1 MAHTDKP
8 AASPDRF
15 ATVCIHAGQQ
25 PDPMSGAIMTPVYFT
40 STYVQQGL
48 NQHKGF
54 EYARTRNP
62 TRDAVEGNLAALEGA
77 AHGIAFASGL
87 AATQAI
93 LELLSQG
100 DHLVLG
106 HNVYGGTYRLVDKIM
121 VRLGLS
127 YTQVDTSDQAALKA
141 ALKPNTKLVML
152 ETPTNPML
160 GLSDIAAV
168 RATLKAAGSK
178 AILAVDNTF
187 ATPFNQRPLELGADL
202 VFHSTTKYLNGH
214 SDSIGGVV
222 ATNSDDLSDQLH
234 FIQNAAGAILSPME
248 SWLILRGT
256 KTLHLRM
263 ERHNA
268 NAQAIAEWLEKRGDL
283 KAVYYP
289 GLPSHP
295 QHELAKRQMKGFSG
309 IVSFDT
315 GDAERTR
322 RAAAAFRLFALAES
336 LGGVESLVCH
346 PVTMTHGSVPPE
358 DRAKL
363 GLTDSLLRLS
373 VGVEDVRDLIA
384 DLDQALKA

>member
-1 MAHTDKP
+1 MASDSQHFDTL
-8 AASPDRF
+8 
-15 ATVCIHAGQQ
+15 CIHAGQS
-25 PDPMSGAIMTPVYFT
+25 PDPLSGAVMTPVYFT
-40 STYVQQGL
+40 STYIQEGL
-48 NQHKGF
+48 GKHRGF

-62 TRDAVEGNLAALEGA
+62 TRDAVQGNLAALEGA

-93 LELLSQG
+93 LELLDGG

-106 HNVYGGTYRLVDKIM
+106 HNVYGGTFRLVDKVM
-121 VRLGLS
+121 ARFGLA
-127 YTQVDTSDQAALKA
+127 YTQVDTSDLAALKA
-141 ALKPNTKLVML
+141 AITPATKLVML

-168 RATLKAAGSK
+168 RQVVKQAAPQ
-178 AILAVDNTF
+178 AVLAVDNTF

-222 ATNSDDLSDQLH
+222 VTNDQTLAAKLA
-234 FIQNAAGAILSPME
+234 FLQNAAGAILSPME
-248 SWLILRGT
+248 SWLVLRGT

-268 NAQAIAEWLEKRGDL
+268 SAMKVARWLEARKDL

-289 GLPSHP
+289 GLESHP

-315 GDAERTR
+315 GDAEKTR
-322 RAAAAFRLFALAES
+322 RVAESFQLFALAES

-346 PVTMTHGSVPPE
+346 PVSMTHGSVPPA

-373 VGVEDVRDLIA
+373 VGVESVEDLIA
-384 DLDQALKA
+384 DLERALKA

>member
-1 MAHTDKP
+1 MAN
-8 AASPDRF
+8 SQRF
-15 ATVCIHAGQQ
+15 DTRCIHAGQQ
-25 PDPMSGAIMTPVYFT
+25 PDPMSGALMTPVYFT
-40 STYVQQGL
+40 STYLQEGL
-48 NQHKGF
+48 NQHKGY

-62 TRDAVEGNLAALEGA
+62 TRDAVQGNLAALENA
-77 AHGIAFASGL
+77 EFGIAFASGL

-93 LELLSQG
+93 LELLSAG

-106 HNVYGGTYRLVDKIM
+106 HNVYGGTFRLVDKIM
-121 VRLGLS
+121 SRFGIT
-127 YTQVDTSDQAALKA
+127 YTQVDTSDIATLRAAMCEK
-141 ALKPNTKLVML
+141 TKLVML

-160 GLSDIAAV
+160 GLSDITEVSSLLRQQAPQA
-168 RATLKAAGSK
+168 L
-178 AILAVDNTF
+178 LAVDNTF
-187 ATPFNQRPLELGADL
+187 ATPFNQQPLELGADL

-222 ATNSDDLSDQLH
+222 MTNDRDLSDRLC

-263 ERHNA
+263 ERHNQSA
-268 NAQAIAEWLEKRGDL
+268 LTIARWLSERKDL
-283 KAVYYP
+283 QAVYYP
-289 GLPSHP
+289 GLESHP
-295 QHELAKRQMKGFSG
+295 QHDLAKRQMKGFSG

-322 RAAAAFRLFALAES
+322 RMAAAFKLFALAES

-346 PVTMTHGSVPPE
+346 PVTMTHGSVPAE

-373 VGVEDVRDLIA
+373 VGVEAVEDLIEE
-384 DLDQALKA
+384 LERVLKA

>member
-1 MAHTDKP
+1 MAHLDPSSHHFDT
-8 AASPDRF
+8 R
-15 ATVCIHAGQQ
+15 CIHAGQS
-25 PDPMSGAIMTPVYFT
+25 PDPLSGAVMTPVYFT
-40 STYVQQGL
+40 STYIQEGL
-48 NQHKGF
+48 GKHRGY

-62 TRDAVEGNLAALEGA
+62 TRDAVQGNLAALEGG
-77 AHGIAFASGL
+77 AHAIAFASGL

-93 LELLSQG
+93 LELLDGG

-106 HNVYGGTYRLVDKIM
+106 DNVYGGTFRLVDKIM
-121 VRLGLS
+121 SRFGVR
-127 YTQVDTSDQAALKA
+127 YTQVDTGDLAALKA
-141 ALKPNTKLVML
+141 AITPQTKLVML

-168 RATLKAAGSK
+168 RKVVKEAAPEV
-178 AILAVDNTF
+178 ILAVDNTF
-187 ATPFNQRPLELGADL
+187 ATPFNQQPLALGADL

-214 SDSIGGVV
+214 SDSVGGVV
-222 ATNSDDLSDQLH
+222 ITNDDELH
-234 FIQNAAGAILSPME
+234 AKLAFLQNAAGAILSPME

-268 NAQAIAEWLEKRGDL
+268 SALKVARWLEARKDL

-289 GLPSHP
+289 GLESHP
-295 QHELAKRQMKGFSG
+295 QHDLAKRQMKGFSG

-315 GDAERTR
+315 GDAEKTR
-322 RAAAAFRLFALAES
+322 RMAERFQLFALAES

-346 PVTMTHGSVPPE
+346 PVSMTHGSVPAA

-373 VGVEDVRDLIA
+373 VGVEAVEDLIA
-384 DLDQALKA
+384 DLEQVLKA

>member
-1 MAHTDKP
+1 MAS
-8 AASPDRF
+8 ASQHFD
-15 ATVCIHAGQQ
+15 TLCIHAGQQ
-25 PDPMSGAIMTPVYFT
+25 PDPLSGAVMTPVYFT
-40 STYVQQGL
+40 STYLQEGL
-48 NQHKGF
+48 GKHKGF

-62 TRDAVEGNLAALEGA
+62 TRDAVQGNLAALEGGKQA
-77 AHGIAFASGL
+77 IAFASGL

-93 LELLSQG
+93 LELLDGG

-106 HNVYGGTYRLVDKIM
+106 NNVYGGTFRLVDKIM
-121 VRLGLS
+121 ARFGIV
-127 YTQVDTSDQAALKA
+127 YTQVDTSDLAALKA
-141 ALKPNTKLVML
+141 AITPKTKLVML

-168 RATLKAAGSK
+168 RTVVKEAAPN

-187 ATPFNQRPLELGADL
+187 ATPFNQQPLSLGADL

-222 ATNSDDLSDQLH
+222 VTNNDDLAAKLA

-248 SWLILRGT
+248 SFLILRGT

-263 ERHNA
+263 ARHNESA
-268 NAQAIAEWLEKRGDL
+268 LKIARWLEARKNL
-283 KAVYYP
+283 TAVYYP
-289 GLPSHP
+289 GLESHP

-315 GDAERTR
+315 GDAEKTR
-322 RAAAAFRLFALAES
+322 RVAERFKIFALAES

-346 PVTMTHGSVPPE
+346 PASMTHGSVPAA

-373 VGVEDVRDLIA
+373 VGVEAAEDLIA
-384 DLDQALKA
+384 DLEHALKA

>member
-1 MAHTDKP
+1 
-8 AASPDRF
+8 
-15 ATVCIHAGQQ
+15 
-25 PDPMSGAIMTPVYFT
+25 MTPVYFT
-40 STYVQQGL
+40 STYLQEGL
-48 NQHKGF
+48 GQHKGY

-62 TRDAVEGNLAALEGA
+62 TRDAVQGNLAALEGA

-93 LELLSQG
+93 LELLDGG

-106 HNVYGGTYRLVDKIM
+106 NNVYGGTYRLVDKVM
-121 VRLGLS
+121 KRYGLT
-127 YTQVDTSDQAALKA
+127 YTQVDTSDLAALKA
-141 ALKPNTKLVML
+141 ALQPNTKLVML

-160 GLSDIAAV
+160 GLSDIKGV
-168 RATLKAAGSK
+168 RQALEAAGFK
-178 AILAVDNTF
+178 GVLAVDNTF
-187 ATPFNQRPLELGADL
+187 ATPFNQQPLSLGADL

-222 ATNSDDLSDQLH
+222 VTNRQDLADKLF
-234 FIQNAAGAILSPME
+234 FIQNAAGAILSPMD
-248 SWLILRGT
+248 SFLVMRGT

-263 ERHNA
+263 ERHNQSA
-268 NAQAIAEWLEKRGDL
+268 LRIARWLEARTDIPK
-283 KAVYYP
+283 VYYP
-289 GLPSHP
+289 FLESHP
-295 QHELAKRQMKGFSG
+295 QHALAKAQMRGGSG

-322 RAAAAFRLFALAES
+322 RMAAAFKVFALAES

-346 PVTMTHGSVPPE
+346 PVSMTHGSVPAE

-373 VGVEDVRDLIA
+373 VGVEDVEDLIA
-384 DLDQALKA
+384 DLEQALKA

>member
-1 MAHTDKP
+1 MTP
-8 AASPDRF
+8 SQRF
-15 ATVCIHAGQQ
+15 ATTCIHAGQQ
-25 PDPMSGAIMTPVYFT
+25 PDPYSGAIMTPVYFT
-40 STYVQQGL
+40 STYIQEGL
-48 NQHKGF
+48 NQHRGF

-77 AHGIAFASGL
+77 EFGIAFASGL

-93 LELLSQG
+93 LELLSNG

-106 HNVYGGTYRLVDKIM
+106 DNVYGGTFRLVDKIM
-121 VRLGLS
+121 SRFGLT
-127 YTQVDTSDQAALKA
+127 YTQVDTSDLAALRGA
-141 ALKPNTKLVML
+141 IQPNTKLVML

-160 GLSDIAAV
+160 GLTDIAAV
-168 RATLKAAGSK
+168 RGLLKELGIAAL
-178 AILAVDNTF
+178 LAVDNTF

-214 SDSIGGVV
+214 SDSIGGVAV
-222 ATNSDDLSDQLH
+222 TNSSELNERLH

-268 NAQAIAEWLEKRGDL
+268 NALQIARWLEQRKDL
-283 KAVYYP
+283 KSVYYP
-289 GLPSHP
+289 GLESHP

-315 GDAERTR
+315 GDTERTR
-322 RAAAAFRLFALAES
+322 RMASAFKIFALAES
-336 LGGVESLVCH
+336 LGGVESLICH
-346 PVTMTHGSVPPE
+346 PVSMTHGSVPE
-358 DRAKL
+358 ADRAKL
-363 GLTDSLLRLS
+363 GITDSLLRLS
-373 VGVEDVRDLIA
+373 VGVEDVHDLIE
-384 DLDQALKA
+384 DLERALKA

>member
-1 MAHTDKP
+1 MTTTQ
-8 AASPDRF
+8 RF
-15 ATVCIHAGQQ
+15 ATTCIHAGQQ
-25 PDPMSGAIMTPVYFT
+25 PDLLSGALMTPVYFT
-40 STYVQQGL
+40 STYIQEGL
-48 NQHKGF
+48 NQHRGY

-77 AHGIAFASGL
+77 EFGIAFASGL
-87 AATQAI
+87 AATQAV
-93 LELLSQG
+93 LELLSSG

-106 HNVYGGTYRLVDKIM
+106 DNVYGGTFRLVDKIM
-121 VRLGLS
+121 ARFGLT
-127 YTQVDTSDQAALKA
+127 YTQVDTSDQVALRTA
-141 ALKPNTKLVML
+141 IQPNTKLVML

-160 GLSDIAAV
+160 GLTDIVAV
-168 RATLKAAGSK
+168 RGLLKELGISP
-178 AILAVDNTF
+178 ILAVDNTF

-222 ATNSDDLSDQLH
+222 VTNSTDLSERLH

-248 SWLILRGT
+248 SWLVLRGT

-263 ERHNA
+263 ERHNK
-268 NAQAIAEWLEKRGDL
+268 NALEIARWLEQRKDL

-289 GLPSHP
+289 GLESHP

-322 RAAAAFRLFALAES
+322 RMAAAFNIFALAES
-336 LGGVESLVCH
+336 LGGVESLICH
-346 PVTMTHGSVPPE
+346 PVSMTHGSVPAS

-363 GLTDSLLRLS
+363 GITDSLLRLS
-373 VGVEDVRDLIA
+373 VGVEDVRDLIE
-384 DLDQALKA
+384 DLERALKA

>member
-1 MAHTDKP
+1 MA
-8 AASPDRF
+8 AASHHFD
-15 ATVCIHAGQQ
+15 TLCIHAGQQ
-25 PDPMSGAIMTPVYFT
+25 PDPLSGAVMTPVYFT
-40 STYVQQGL
+40 STYLQEGL
-48 NQHKGF
+48 GKHKGY

-62 TRDAVEGNLAALEGA
+62 TRDAVQGNLAALEGGKQA
-77 AHGIAFASGL
+77 IAFASGL

-93 LELLSQG
+93 LELLDGG

-106 HNVYGGTYRLVDKIM
+106 DNVYGGTFRLVDKVM
-121 VRLGLS
+121 SRFGLR
-127 YTQVDTSDQAALKA
+127 YTQVDTRDLAALKA
-141 ALKPNTKLVML
+141 AITPKTKLVML

-168 RATLKAAGSK
+168 RKTVKETAPD

-187 ATPFNQRPLELGADL
+187 ATPFNQRPLSLGADL

-214 SDSIGGVV
+214 SDSVGGVV
-222 ATNSDDLSDQLH
+222 ITNDDELAAKLA

-263 ERHNA
+263 ARHNESA
-268 NAQAIAEWLEKRGDL
+268 LQIARWLEARKDL

-289 GLPSHP
+289 GLESHP

-315 GDAERTR
+315 GDAEKTR
-322 RAAAAFRLFALAES
+322 RMAERFKVFALAES

-346 PVTMTHGSVPPE
+346 PVSMTHGSVPE
-358 DRAKL
+358 ADRAKL
-363 GLTDSLLRLS
+363 GITDSLLRLS
-373 VGVEDVRDLIA
+373 VGVEAVEDLIA
-384 DLDQALKA
+384 DLEQVLKA

>member
-1 MAHTDKP
+1 MAADSQHFDTL
-8 AASPDRF
+8 
-15 ATVCIHAGQQ
+15 CIHAGQS
-25 PDPMSGAIMTPVYFT
+25 PDPLSGAVMTPVYFT
-40 STYVQQGL
+40 STYLQEGL
-48 NQHKGF
+48 GKHKGY

-62 TRDAVEGNLAALEGA
+62 TRDAVQGNLAALEGGRQA
-77 AHGIAFASGL
+77 IAFASGL

-93 LELLSQG
+93 LELLDGG

-106 HNVYGGTYRLVDKIM
+106 NNVYGGTFRLVDKVM
-121 VRLGLS
+121 SRFGLT
-127 YTQVDTSDQAALKA
+127 YTQVDTGDLAALKA
-141 ALKPNTKLVML
+141 AITPKTKLVML

-160 GLSDIAAV
+160 GLSDIVAV
-168 RATLKAAGSK
+168 RQVVKAAG
-178 AILAVDNTF
+178 AHVVLAVDNTF

-214 SDSIGGVV
+214 SDSVGGVV
-222 ATNSDDLSDQLH
+222 VTNNEELAAKLA

-268 NAQAIAEWLEKRGDL
+268 SALKIARWLEARKDL

-289 GLPSHP
+289 GLESHP
-295 QHELAKRQMKGFSG
+295 QHDLAKRQMKGFSG

-315 GDAERTR
+315 GDAEKTR
-322 RAAAAFRLFALAES
+322 RMAERFKVFALAES

-346 PVTMTHGSVPPE
+346 PVSMTHGSVPAA

-373 VGVEDVRDLIA
+373 VGVEAVEDLIA
-384 DLDQALKA
+384 DLEQTLKA

>member
-1 MAHTDKP
+1 MA
-8 AASPDRF
+8 AASQHFD
-15 ATVCIHAGQQ
+15 TLCIHAGQQ
-25 PDPMSGAIMTPVYFT
+25 PDPLSGAVMTPVYFT
-40 STYVQQGL
+40 STYLQEGL
-48 NQHKGF
+48 GKHKGF

-62 TRDAVEGNLAALEGA
+62 TRDAVQGNLAALEGGKQA
-77 AHGIAFASGL
+77 IAFASGL

-93 LELLSQG
+93 LELLDGG

-106 HNVYGGTYRLVDKIM
+106 NNVYGGTFRLVDKIM
-121 VRLGLS
+121 ARFGIA
-127 YTQVDTSDQAALKA
+127 YTQVDTSDLAALKA
-141 ALKPNTKLVML
+141 AITPKTKLVML

-168 RATLKAAGSK
+168 RKVVKDAAPR

-222 ATNSDDLSDQLH
+222 ITNDLDLGAKLA

-263 ERHNA
+263 ARHNESA
-268 NAQAIAEWLEKRGDL
+268 LTIARWLEARKEL

-289 GLPSHP
+289 GLESHP
-295 QHELAKRQMKGFSG
+295 QHDLATRQMKGFSG

-315 GDAERTR
+315 GDAEKTR
-322 RAAAAFRLFALAES
+322 RMAERFKVFSLAES

-346 PVTMTHGSVPPE
+346 PASMTHGSVPAA

-373 VGVEDVRDLIA
+373 VGVEAVEDLLA
-384 DLDQALKA
+384 DLEQALKA

>member
-1 MAHTDKP
+1 MAADSQHFDTL
-8 AASPDRF
+8 
-15 ATVCIHAGQQ
+15 CIHAGQQ
-25 PDPMSGAIMTPVYFT
+25 PDPLSGAVMTPVYFT
-40 STYVQQGL
+40 STYLQEGL
-48 NQHKGF
+48 GKHKGY

-62 TRDAVEGNLAALEGA
+62 TRDAVQANLAALEGA

-93 LELLSQG
+93 LELLDGG

-106 HNVYGGTYRLVDKIM
+106 HNVYGGTFRLVDKVM
-121 VRLGLS
+121 ARFGLT
-127 YTQVDTSDQAALKA
+127 YTQVDTSDLAALKA
-141 ALKPNTKLVML
+141 ALTPKTKLVML

-160 GLSDIAAV
+160 GLSDIAEVAKTV
-168 RATLKAAGSK
+168 KAAAPQ

-187 ATPFNQRPLELGADL
+187 ATPFNQRPLSLGADL

-222 ATNSDDLSDQLH
+222 VTNSEDLAARLA
-234 FIQNAAGAILSPME
+234 FLQNAAGAILSPME

-263 ERHNA
+263 ARHNESA
-268 NAQAIAEWLEKRGDL
+268 LTIARWLEARKDL

-289 GLPSHP
+289 GLESHP

-315 GDAERTR
+315 GDAEKTR
-322 RAAAAFRLFALAES
+322 RMAESFKIFALAES

-346 PVTMTHGSVPPE
+346 PVSMTHGSVPPA

-373 VGVEDVRDLIA
+373 VGVEAVEDLLA
-384 DLDQALKA
+384 DLEQALKA